1 MADFLL
7 MADDVRKFDD
17 DPGRCRRPV
26 PFSGAASRYDWDGA
40 IIRLFCRFN
49 DREIPATRV
58 ELIAEGQDSFAQN
71 SPSEEIPEESTT
83 RKKIAPIWRALLETA

>member
-26 PFSGAASRYDWDGA
+26 PFSGAASRY
-40 IIRLFCRFN
+40 
-49 DREIPATRV
+49 
-58 ELIAEGQDSFAQN
+58 FAGL
-71 SPSEEIPEESTT
+71 TT
-83 RKKIAPIWRALLETA
+83 VKYLRRGWN